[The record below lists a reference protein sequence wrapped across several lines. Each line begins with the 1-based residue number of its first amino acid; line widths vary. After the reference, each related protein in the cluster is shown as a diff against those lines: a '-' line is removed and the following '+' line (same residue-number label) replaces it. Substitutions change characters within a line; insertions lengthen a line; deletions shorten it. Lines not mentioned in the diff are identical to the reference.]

1 MPFDTVNKLWNGA
14 QGVGWRERGARLP
27 LARNYDLLLA
37 LFVAAVI
44 ALFVLPLPTVV
55 LDGLISLNLALS
67 ILLLTVSTYL
77 PSAVSFSSF
86 PALLL
91 FTTLLRLALNIASCK
106 LILLQA
112 NAGHVIDTFGRL
124 IVGNNFVV
132 GGVVFLVIAIVQFI
146 VIAKGSERVAEVGA
160 RFSLDAM
167 PGKQMSIDADLRA
180 GIITSDEA
188 KRRRELLEQES
199 QLHGAMDG
207 AMKFVKGDAI
217 AGIIIAFINILA
229 GIAVGTLMHDM
240 SVSQALHRYAVLTVG
255 DGMAS
260 QIPSLLVSIAAGVV
274 TTRVASRD
282 AQERHLGEQIG
293 TQIANHPRAILI
305 AGVIVLA
312 FVPVSGFPKWSF
324 LLLAGSMISGGVFL
338 MRRRKTI
345 PALNLITL
353 ADAPA
358 DSEGGLG
365 AGGSQVH
372 PLGMTALLAVVFAR
386 DLRAHLNLVQL
397 QAALSDAKARVD
409 VDLGP
414 VFPRMNLRF
423 DPALAQHSYRILLQD
438 VIASTGYLRPGLLL
452 WDGGSPLPAD
462 LGREAGEPFGP
473 FTQPVWLG
481 SHTPPTRGAATQTG
495 NSGKLTHEQVLAQH
509 LESIVRANPAALIGI
524 QETQALVHLAR
535 RDHPELIAELTRL
548 VPLQRITEVL
558 RRLLLEHIPIRNL
571 RVIFESLITWAP
583 KEPDDTIALVE
594 QVRVDLKRMI
604 TDRYCGVSR
613 SLDVVL
619 FEQSLQDR
627 VQAAITKT
635 PQGVFLGLA
644 REVKD
649 NVGEQTRAVME
660 SLRSAARDG
669 RERRV
674 GVLVPMAV
682 RFYVKSMIEPVLPD
696 VPVLSYQEI
705 EEDVRLHTI
714 GWVKNPA

>member
-1 MPFDTVNKLWNGA
+1 MPFDNVNRFWQHGLGER
-14 QGVGWRERGARLP
+14 WRSRVPQFALTRQ
-27 LARNYDLLLA
+27 YDLLLA
-37 LFVAAVI
+37 LFIAAVV
-44 ALFVLPLPTVV
+44 ALFVLPLPTML
-55 LDGLISLNLALS
+55 LDGLISLNLSLS

-188 KRRRELLEQES
+188 KRRREWLEQES

-229 GIAVGTLMHDM
+229 GIAVGTLMHGM
-240 SVSQALHRYAVLTVG
+240 SVSEALHRYAVLTVG

-282 AQERHLGEQIG
+282 AQQRHLGEQIG
-293 TQIANHPRAILI
+293 TQITNHPRAVLI
-305 AGVIVLA
+305 AGTIVLA
-312 FVPVSGFPKWSF
+312 FVFVPGFPKWSF
-324 LLLAGSMISGGVFL
+324 LLLSVLLIGGGVLL

-345 PALNLITL
+345 PTLNLITL
-353 ADAPA
+353 ADTPTEA
-358 DSEGGLG
+358 DASI
-365 AGGSQVH
+365 AASGSQVH
-372 PLGMTALLAVVFAR
+372 PLGMTALLAIVFAQ

-409 VDLGP
+409 VHLGP

-423 DPALAQHSYRILLQD
+423 DPQAPAHTYRVLLQD
-438 VIASTGYLRPGLLL
+438 VLASRGYLRPGRSL
-452 WDGGSPLPAD
+452 WDGVSALPD
-462 LGREAGEPFGP
+462 TLEREAGEPFGP
-473 FTQPVWLG
+473 FTQPVWLAP
-481 SHTPPTRGAATQTG
+481 SGATG
-495 NSGKLTHEQVLAQH
+495 RALVGNLSLEQVLAQH
-509 LESIVRANPAALIGI
+509 LEAVVRANPSALIGI

-535 RDHPELIAELTRL
+535 RDHPELIAELTRI

-583 KEPDDTIALVE
+583 KEPDDTITLVE

-604 TDRYCGVSR
+604 TDRYCGGLR
-613 SLDVVL
+613 TLEAIL

-627 VQAAITKT
+627 VQSSIQRTQ
-635 PQGVFLGLA
+635 QGVFLGLA
-644 REVKD
+644 RDVKD
-649 NVGEQTRAVME
+649 NVCEQTRAVIE
-660 SLRSAARDG
+660 SLRG
-669 RERRV
+669 RERSTRV
-674 GVLVPMAV
+674 AVLVPMAV
-682 RFYVKSMIEPVLPD
+682 RFYVKSILEPVLPEL
-696 VPVLSYQEI
+696 PVLSYQEI
-705 EEDVRLHTI
+705 EEDVRLQTI

>member
-1 MPFDTVNKLWNGA
+1 
-14 QGVGWRERGARLP
+14 
-27 LARNYDLLLA
+27 
-37 LFVAAVI
+37 
-44 ALFVLPLPTVV
+44 
-55 LDGLISLNLALS
+55 
-67 ILLLTVSTYL
+67 
-77 PSAVSFSSF
+77 
-86 PALLL
+86 
-91 FTTLLRLALNIASCK
+91 
-106 LILLQA
+106 
-112 NAGHVIDTFGRL
+112 
-124 IVGNNFVV
+124 
-132 GGVVFLVIAIVQFI
+132 
-146 VIAKGSERVAEVGA
+146 
-160 RFSLDAM
+160 
-167 PGKQMSIDADLRA
+167 
-180 GIITSDEA
+180 
-188 KRRRELLEQES
+188 
-199 QLHGAMDG
+199 
-207 AMKFVKGDAI
+207 
-217 AGIIIAFINILA
+217 
-229 GIAVGTLMHDM
+229 
-240 SVSQALHRYAVLTVG
+240 
-255 DGMAS
+255 
-260 QIPSLLVSIAAGVV
+260 
-274 TTRVASRD
+274 
-282 AQERHLGEQIG
+282 
-293 TQIANHPRAILI
+293 
-305 AGVIVLA
+305 
-312 FVPVSGFPKWSF
+312 
-324 LLLAGSMISGGVFL
+324 
-338 MRRRKTI
+338 
-345 PALNLITL
+345 
-353 ADAPA
+353 
-358 DSEGGLG
+358 
-365 AGGSQVH
+365 
-372 PLGMTALLAVVFAR
+372 
-386 DLRAHLNLVQL
+386 
-397 QAALSDAKARVD
+397 
-409 VDLGP
+409 
-414 VFPRMNLRF
+414 MNLRF

-452 WDGGSPLPAD
+452 WDGSSPLPAD
-462 LGREAGEPFGP
+462 LEREAGEPFGP

-495 NSGKLTHEQVLAQH
+495 ISGKLTHEQVLAQH

>member
-1 MPFDTVNKLWNGA
+1 MSFDTVNRLWQQNISDR
-14 QGVGWRERGARLP
+14 WHARVP
-27 LARNYDLLLA
+27 RFAFARQYDLVLA
-37 LFVAAVI
+37 LFVAAVV
-44 ALFVLPLPTVV
+44 ALFVLPLPTMM
-55 LDGLISLNLALS
+55 LDGLISLNLSLS

-77 PSAVSFSSF
+77 PSAVAFSSF

-188 KRRRELLEQES
+188 KRRREGLEQES

-229 GIAVGTLMHDM
+229 GIAVGTLMHGM
-240 SVSQALHRYAVLTVG
+240 SVSAALHRYAVLTVG

-282 AQERHLGEQIG
+282 PQQRHLGEQIG
-293 TQIANHPRAILI
+293 TQITNHPRAVLI

-312 FVPVSGFPKWSF
+312 FVFVPGFPKWSF
-324 LLLAGSMISGGVFL
+324 LLLAFALIGGGAML
-338 MRRRKTI
+338 LRRRKSI
-345 PALNLITL
+345 PTLNLITL
-353 ADAPA
+353 ADTPA
-358 DSEGGLG
+358 HADASV
-365 AGGSQVH
+365 AAAGSQVH
-372 PLGMTALLAVVFAR
+372 PLGMTALLAVVFAQ
-386 DLRAHLNLVQL
+386 DLRPHLNLVQL
-397 QAALSDAKARVD
+397 QAALTEAKARVD

-423 DPALAQHSYRILLQD
+423 DPQISAHTYRILLQD
-438 VIASTGYLRPGLLL
+438 VLASSGYLRPGRLL
-452 WDGGSPLPAD
+452 WDGVSALPAT
-462 LGREAGEPFGP
+462 LEREAGEPFGP
-473 FTQPVWLG
+473 FAQPVWLVPAG
-481 SHTPPTRGAATQTG
+481 LPARSDSG
-495 NSGKLTHEQVLAQH
+495 NLTLEQVLAQH
-509 LESIVRANPAALIGI
+509 LEAVVRTNPAALIGI

-535 RDHPELIAELTRL
+535 RDHPELIAELTRI

-558 RRLLLEHIPIRNL
+558 RRLLLERIPIRNL

-604 TDRYCGVSR
+604 SDRYCGGAR
-613 SLDVVL
+613 ALEAIL

-627 VQAAITKT
+627 VQSAIQKT
-635 PQGVFLGLA
+635 QQGVFLGLA
-644 REVKD
+644 RDVKD
-649 NVGEQTRAVME
+649 NVCAQTRAVIE
-660 SLRSAARDG
+660 SLRGTERAAR
-669 RERRV
+669 V
-674 GVLVPMAV
+674 AVLVPMAV
-682 RFYVKSMIEPVLPD
+682 RFYVKSILEPVLPD
-696 VPVLSYQEI
+696 LPVLSYQEI
-705 EEDVRLHTI
+705 EEDVRLQTI